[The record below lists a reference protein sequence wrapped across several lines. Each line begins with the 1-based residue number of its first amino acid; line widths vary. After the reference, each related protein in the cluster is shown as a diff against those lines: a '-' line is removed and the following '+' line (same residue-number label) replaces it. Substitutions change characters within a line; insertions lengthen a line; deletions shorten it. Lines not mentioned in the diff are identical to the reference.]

1 MINKSKINNQRSI
14 KLLLCPGSGFV
25 TLAQDRSAHAT
36 GGTGQTL
43 PACYSRVR
51 VVSGAFP
58 GPGPGPVPVALQT
71 LFFFFFFFPT
81 VLFSSHCVK
90 RPFANRG
97 RKLAEKLA
105 VPEEPRCRSSSKTHQ
120 IPWARCVQIPFNS
133 SPCRSVLN
141 TGEKANPR
149 ANTLFSPYYHTF
161 LACGSTAASGWG
173 GAGTAGWD
181 PACTHALSSPL
192 LWKQTTGQLFHAA
205 HVGGSPQAE

>member
-1 MINKSKINNQRSI
+1 MPWKRLCASCSRQINPCYWWNWANAAS
-14 KLLLCPGSGFV
+14 LLQQGQSGFRCF
-25 TLAQDRSAHAT
+25 AWAWAWAS
-36 GGTGQTL
+36 
-43 PACYSRVR
+43 S
-51 VVSGAFP
+51 SGFAN
-58 GPGPGPVPVALQT
+58 T
-71 LFFFFFFFPT
+71 FFFFLFPT

-105 VPEEPRCRSSSKTHQ
+105 VPGEPRCRSSSKTHR
-120 IPWARCVQIPFNS
+120 IPWARCVQIPFYS

-141 TGEKANPR
+141 GGEKANPR
-149 ANTLFSPYYHTF
+149 ANTVFSPYYHAF
-161 LACGSTAASGWG
+161 LASGSTAASGWG

>member
-1 MINKSKINNQRSI
+1 M
-14 KLLLCPGSGFV
+14 LLVEPGKRCQPVTAGSEWFQVLCLGLG
-25 TLAQDRSAHAT
+25 L
-36 GGTGQTL
+36 GQFQWL
-43 PACYSRVR
+43 CKH
-51 VVSGAFP
+51 
-58 GPGPGPVPVALQT
+58 
-71 LFFFFFFFPT
+71 FFFFLFPT

-105 VPEEPRCRSSSKTHQ
+105 VPGEPRCRSSSKTHR
-120 IPWARCVQIPFNS
+120 IPWARCVQIPFYS

-141 TGEKANPR
+141 GGEKANPR
-149 ANTLFSPYYHTF
+149 ANTVFSPYYHAF
-161 LACGSTAASGWG
+161 LASGSTAASGWG